1 MPPDPPC
8 KRLLAVLLPAPEWP
22 PALQAALQDSLGPV
36 DYRGPLLP
44 FPEGAYYADEMG
56 FPLWRGWISFR
67 GIVVPGFLPEWTRRA
82 RALEEAWSRDGKRAV
97 NLDPGYMDA
106 DKVVLASRKR
116 GPFKI
121 YLEDGVWADMVL
133 GYSRGAFEPTPWT
146 FPDFRD
152 GRYDKSLA
160 VIREK
165 LKAEMRS

>member
-1 MPPDPPC
+1 
-8 KRLLAVLLPAPEWP
+8 LAVLSASPEWP
-22 PALQAALQDSLGPV
+22 SSLLEALTEGYGPV
-36 DYRGPLLP
+36 DYRSPFLP
-44 FPEGAYYADEMG
+44 FPEGHYYADEMG
-56 FPLWRGWISFR
+56 FPLWRGWLSFR
-67 GIVVPGFLPEWTRRA
+67 GLASPAFLPEWTRRF
-82 RALEEAWSRDGKRAV
+82 RALESALALDGKRTF

-133 GYSRGAFEPTPWT
+133 GYSRGAFEPVPWT

-152 GRYDKSLA
+152 GRYDRSLA

-165 LKAEMRS
+165 MKAEMHR